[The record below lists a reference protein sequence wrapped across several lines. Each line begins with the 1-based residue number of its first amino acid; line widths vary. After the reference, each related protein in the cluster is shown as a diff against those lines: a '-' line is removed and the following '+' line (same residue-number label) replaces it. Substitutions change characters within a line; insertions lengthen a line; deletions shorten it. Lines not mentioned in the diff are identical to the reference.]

1 LGLSTRKNFLNYKP
15 ETRCS
20 VKYLLYIAFLKMSQ
34 TIHINLFHFQADH
47 DEPFMVLTATSERL
61 TSMGVIPRKGERIVV
76 QQNDDRWLADRP
88 APSEVGPLSAVLAK
102 SESAGAIRRMVTVT
116 EVIYD
121 FLLSDVGIICED
133 QPV

>member
-1 LGLSTRKNFLNYKP
+1 
-15 ETRCS
+15 
-20 VKYLLYIAFLKMSQ
+20 MSQ